1 MKGGTEMKIN
11 KSPQRLVLILFFL
24 TLLFFCFVTSIA
36 SNDLTA
42 IVIDDKGKTYKVSDL
57 YAKYTADGLYLGSAP
72 ERVKKSLVI
81 VLLNCV
87 EDRVTFTKVLDITF
101 SSMKRVIFQNAKVPE
116 NLQVFFKDKGKPI
129 CIEMQDGSSI
139 FLSGNLFIEID
150 AQGTQRRNIKIDR
163 YLFKAGET
171 ESKNILLRNNIMLR
185 GFGGRAKSTSGIEGD
200 FWISLSETKSI
211 EFDN

>member
-1 MKGGTEMKIN
+1 MKIN
-11 KSPQRLVLILFFL
+11 KSPQRVGLTLFLL
-24 TLLFFCFVTSIA
+24 TLLFLCSVIPIA
-36 SNDLTA
+36 SKDLTA

-57 YAKYTADGLYLGSAP
+57 YAKYKAVGYWIGSRP
-72 ERVKKSLVI
+72 EKVKKSLVI
-81 VLLNCV
+81 VLNVV

-101 SSMKRVIFQNAKVPE
+101 ASMKRAIFQDAKVPE

-129 CIEMQDGSSI
+129 CIEMRDGSSI
-139 FLSGNLFIEID
+139 FLSDNLFIEID
-150 AQGTQRRNIKIDR
+150 AQGTQRQNIKLDR

-171 ESKNILLRNNIMLR
+171 QDMDITLR
-185 GFGGRAKSTSGIEGD
+185 GFGGRAKSASGIEGD